1 MWSPKKDGSPKGG
14 LLTVRSWRSQ
24 FRITRGE
31 SLPFDLVDKHISGKW
46 KRLEMEQVTTGSTFF
61 IELQGK
67 VRPSRCFGTKA
78 KIGH

>member
-1 MWSPKKDGSPKGG
+1 M
-14 LLTVRSWRSQ
+14 
-24 FRITRGE
+24 
-31 SLPFDLVDKHISGKW
+31 PFDLVDKHISGKW

-67 VRPSRCFGTKA
+67 VRPYRCVGTKA